1 MSGFIVRIAAV
12 VYLLV
17 ILYSRQSSADFWH
30 ITPHQPAKVLL
41 PDDPNDPYYDKFKVI
56 PTPEVTATQFMTNF
70 LGISSTN
77 RRRKRTTHR
86 TDNVFV
92 IDGSISIGSCEFE
105 RGKVALTNAMKAS
118 HEKGR
123 DVKYAAVT
131 FSDSA
136 SINFKF
142 FPYPNA
148 KGKLMSISYPRRW
161 TNTQAGLAM
170 ARTLFEDFSAG
181 WRVASRKV
189 VLLITDGRSN
199 IDRHLTIPNAEELKK
214 MGVDIYV
221 VAVGSNIDIVEIVN
235 IAGPGSINPN
245 RSREK
250 YLFRVQNLNGFLKVT
265 KLVVR
270 DLNAG
275 RPFSSNCR

>member
-1 MSGFIVRIAAV
+1 MV
-12 VYLLV
+12 LV
-17 ILYSRQSSADFWH
+17 QWMDKFKRSSDIFSFAE
-30 ITPHQPAKVLL
+30 
-41 PDDPNDPYYDKFKVI
+41 FKVI

-136 SINFKF
+136 SINFRF
-142 FPYPNA
+142 FPYLKA
-148 KGKLMSISYPRRW
+148 KGKLMNISYPRRW

-181 WRVASRKV
+181 
-189 VLLITDGRSN
+189 
-199 IDRHLTIPNAEELKK
+199 K
-214 MGVDIYV
+214 MKQRTMQVIIRRER
-221 VAVGSNIDIVEIVN
+221 N
-235 IAGPGSINPN
+235 N
-245 RSREK
+245 RR
-250 YLFRVQNLNGFLKVT
+250 QN
-265 KLVVR
+265 
-270 DLNAG
+270 
-275 RPFSSNCR
+275 